1 MYLKTLTIR
10 GFKSFAS
17 STTLRLE
24 PGITAVVGP
33 NGSGK
38 SNVVDALTW
47 VMGEQGAKNLRGG
60 SMADVIFAG
69 AGSRP
74 ALGRAE
80 VALTIDNT
88 DGALPIDYTE
98 VTIARTLFR
107 GGGSEYQINGTAVR
121 LLDVAELLSDT
132 GLGRQM
138 HSVVGQGRLDAVLS
152 ATPEDRRGFIEEA
165 AGVLKHRR
173 RKERALRKL
182 DSMAAD
188 LTRLTDLAAELNR
201 QLGPL
206 ARQAAIA
213 RRARTIQA
221 EVRDA
226 TARLLADDVVQ
237 AQALLAAGEADTA
250 ALERRRTALEEAEQA
265 ARARL
270 KELTAAEAGAG
281 QRLREASRTWEELTA
296 AEQSLRALEQVAAE
310 RLRGLAAAPRPA
322 QGADPQEL
330 ERRAEEA
337 AAAEDEAR
345 AAIDQ
350 ARQLLTAATGARLEA
365 EAAESRAE
373 SALSELTRREA
384 ERRETLARAGG
395 RVASA
400 RSRHEAARSALDQA
414 RAALGEAQERQADAE
429 TALRDARGRDGDQG
443 ERDGARGG
451 AARRGAARPADARG
465 SATAAPG
472 PSAPGPC
479 GLPASSDPDQRSPSP
494 QERAAAEHER
504 AAAALAAARQAVGA
518 ATEARRE
525 AAAER
530 ATWAARRDTLAL
542 SLRSQDGTRGLAQA
556 GADGI
561 LGPLSSHLGVER
573 GWENAVAALLGQ
585 LAEAAVVAGEQAAL
599 AALDQARR
607 AELGA
612 VRLVVAQVAA
622 AAGAGGLAPGSE
634 AVDSAA
640 APGGVADPPPTS
652 PEEAPTDPATDPAG
666 PGGGV
671 EVTRPG
677 RVPDTDP
684 AGPGGRLVPGSAPAT
699 VSGPV
704 ESSAVP
710 GARPAASLV
719 SVSRPGLAGPVSTLL
734 HRCWV
739 VRDVAAAQ
747 ALREADPQAVV
758 ATRDGDVLGPGWLVG
773 AGGGAASVLEL
784 AAAHEDAVGRARDA
798 ADAEAAA
805 EAAAKAARDQEEAA
819 RSGLARALTALR
831 RADAEAAAEAETLA
845 RLASAAHAARQE
857 AGRARAAV
865 ARAEEEAARRTAE
878 LATATTALAQ
888 IEEAAEQG
896 PHPAAALEEARSGRQ
911 RAADA
916 ARQARAGETEARLA
930 LRTAEERERS
940 GRGRAESLRA
950 AARRERQAR
959 AEAARAERRRLARL
973 GTATQVRDLAHY
985 AAAVARASVEEA
997 AAGRTAAETER
1008 DQALEASHRLRR
1020 EVDQARGEIASL
1032 TDAAHREEVARAEQR
1047 ARLEALEQ
1055 RALSELGLE
1064 TGVLVEEFGP
1074 HLPVPEVSQLVDSNE
1089 PEPRGP
1095 DQSGADPGVEGV
1107 ASGTKGVGPGAR
1119 ESDLGAAE
1127 PGAGAAEPGAD
1138 RLATGGPV
1146 GGGPSTGGPGGGGAA
1161 PGNRSWPT
1169 PSGRPYVRSEQVK
1182 RLARAKR
1189 DLARL
1194 GKVNPLALEEHAA
1207 LAERHRF
1214 LATQLADLRRSRAE
1228 LMTVVEEIDAR
1239 VQEVFSSAY
1248 ADTAEQFEQVF
1259 DRLFPGGQGR
1269 LVLTDPDDMLT
1280 TGIEIEARPAGK
1292 KVKRLSLLSG
1302 GERSLVAVALLV
1314 AIFKARPSPFYVLD
1328 EVEAALDD
1336 TNLGRLLDI
1345 LTELRASSQ
1354 IIVITHQRRT
1364 MEVADALYGVTMR
1377 DGITTVVSQRLGR
1390 GKRASRS

>member
-322 QGADPQEL
+322 QGTDPQEL

-400 RSRHEAARSALDQA
+400 RSRHEAARSSLDQA
-414 RAALGEAQERQADAE
+414 RAALGEAQERQAAAE
-429 TALRDARGRDGDQG
+429 TALRDARGPQ
-443 ERDGARGG
+443 
-451 AARRGAARPADARG
+451 AASRQ
-465 SATAAPG
+465 TAAPG

-479 GLPASSDPDQRSPSP
+479 GLPASSDPDQRPLSP

-504 AAAALAAARQAVGA
+504 ASAALAAARQAVGA

-634 AVDSAA
+634 VVASAA
-640 APGGVADPPPTS
+640 APGGVVDLPPAS
-652 PEEAPTDPATDPAG
+652 PEAAPTDPAGDPAG
-666 PGGGV
+666 PGGDV
-671 EVTRPG
+671 KVTRPG

-684 AGPGGRLVPGSAPAT
+684 AGPGGRLMPGSAPAT
-699 VSGPV
+699 VSGPA
-704 ESSAVP
+704 EPSAVP

-805 EAAAKAARDQEEAA
+805 KAAAEAARDQEEAA

-888 IEEAAEQG
+888 IEEAADQG

-1074 HLPVPEVSQLVDSNE
+1074 HLPVPEVSQLVDSDE

-1095 DQSGADPGVEGV
+1095 DQSGADPGAEG
-1107 ASGTKGVGPGAR
+1107 AGPGTRESDLGAGGPGAGAR
-1119 ESDLGAAE
+1119 ESDLGAA
-1127 PGAGAAEPGAD
+1127 GPGAD
-1138 RLATGGPV
+1138 GLAASESVGGLATGGP
-1146 GGGPSTGGPGGGGAA
+1146 GGAGAA

-1169 PSGRPYVRSEQVK
+1169 PLGRPYVRSEQVK

-1328 EVEAALDD
+1328 EVEAVLDD

>member
-322 QGADPQEL
+322 QGTDPQEL
-330 ERRAEEA
+330 ERRAQEA

-400 RSRHEAARSALDQA
+400 RSRHEAARSSLDQA
-414 RAALGEAQERQADAE
+414 RAALGEAQERQAAAE
-429 TALRDARGRDGDQG
+429 TALRDARGPQ
-443 ERDGARGG
+443 
-451 AARRGAARPADARG
+451 AASRQ
-465 SATAAPG
+465 TAAPG

-479 GLPASSDPDQRSPSP
+479 GLPASSDPDQRPLSP

-504 AAAALAAARQAVGA
+504 ASAALAVARQAVGA

-634 AVDSAA
+634 VVASAA
-640 APGGVADPPPTS
+640 APGGVVDLPPAS
-652 PEEAPTDPATDPAG
+652 PEAAPTDPAG
-666 PGGGV
+666 PGGDV
-671 EVTRPG
+671 KVTRPG

-699 VSGPV
+699 VSGPA
-704 ESSAVP
+704 EPSAVP

-805 EAAAKAARDQEEAA
+805 KAAAEAARDQEEAA

-888 IEEAAEQG
+888 IEEAADQG

-1074 HLPVPEVSQLVDSNE
+1074 HLPVPEVSQLVDSDE

-1095 DQSGADPGVEGV
+1095 DQSGADPGAEG
-1107 ASGTKGVGPGAR
+1107 AGPGTRGPGA
-1119 ESDLGAAE
+1119 DKLATG
-1127 PGAGAAEPGAD
+1127 GPGAD
-1138 RLATGGPV
+1138 RLA
-1146 GGGPSTGGPGGGGAA
+1146 TGGPGGGGAA

>member
-322 QGADPQEL
+322 QGTDPQEL
-330 ERRAEEA
+330 ERRAQEA

-400 RSRHEAARSALDQA
+400 RSRHEAARSSLDQA
-414 RAALGEAQERQADAE
+414 RAALGEAQERQAAAE
-429 TALRDARGRDGDQG
+429 TALRDARGPQ
-443 ERDGARGG
+443 
-451 AARRGAARPADARG
+451 AASRQ
-465 SATAAPG
+465 TAAPG

-479 GLPASSDPDQRSPSP
+479 GLPASSDPDQRHLSP

-504 AAAALAAARQAVGA
+504 ASAALAAARQAVGA

-634 AVDSAA
+634 VVASAA
-640 APGGVADPPPTS
+640 APGGVVDLPPAS
-652 PEEAPTDPATDPAG
+652 PEAAPTDPAGDPAG
-666 PGGGV
+666 PGGDV
-671 EVTRPG
+671 KVTRPG

-684 AGPGGRLVPGSAPAT
+684 ARPGGRLVPGSAPAT
-699 VSGPV
+699 VSGPA
-704 ESSAVP
+704 EPSAVP

-805 EAAAKAARDQEEAA
+805 KAAAEAARDQEEAA

-845 RLASAAHAARQE
+845 RLASATHAARQE

-1074 HLPVPEVSQLVDSNE
+1074 HLPVPEVSQLVDSDE

-1095 DQSGADPGVEGV
+1095 DQSGADPGAEG
-1107 ASGTKGVGPGAR
+1107 AGPGTRGPGAGAR
-1119 ESDLGAAE
+1119 ESDLGAA
-1127 PGAGAAEPGAD
+1127 GPGAD
-1138 RLATGGPV
+1138 RLAASGPGADGLAASESV
-1146 GGGPSTGGPGGGGAA
+1146 GGLATGGPGGAGAA

>member
-322 QGADPQEL
+322 QGTDPQEL

-400 RSRHEAARSALDQA
+400 RSRHEAARSSLDQA
-414 RAALGEAQERQADAE
+414 RAALGEAQERQAAAE
-429 TALRDARGRDGDQG
+429 TALRDARGPQ
-443 ERDGARGG
+443 
-451 AARRGAARPADARG
+451 AASRQ
-465 SATAAPG
+465 TAAPG

-479 GLPASSDPDQRSPSP
+479 GLPASSDPDQRPLSP

-504 AAAALAAARQAVGA
+504 ASAALAAARQAVGA

-622 AAGAGGLAPGSE
+622 AAGAGLAPGSE
-634 AVDSAA
+634 VVASAA
-640 APGGVADPPPTS
+640 APGGVVDPPPAS
-652 PEEAPTDPATDPAG
+652 PEAAPTDPAGDPAG
-666 PGGGV
+666 PGGDV
-671 EVTRPG
+671 KVTRPG

-699 VSGPV
+699 VSGPA
-704 ESSAVP
+704 EPSAVP

-805 EAAAKAARDQEEAA
+805 KAAAEAARDQEEAA

-888 IEEAAEQG
+888 IEEAADQG

-1074 HLPVPEVSQLVDSNE
+1074 HLPVPEVSQLVDSDE

-1095 DQSGADPGVEGV
+1095 DQSGADPGAEG
-1107 ASGTKGVGPGAR
+1107 AGPGTRESDLGAGGPGAGAR
-1119 ESDLGAAE
+1119 ESDLGAA
-1127 PGAGAAEPGAD
+1127 GPGAD
-1138 RLATGGPV
+1138 GLAASESVGGLATGGP
-1146 GGGPSTGGPGGGGAA
+1146 GGAGAA

-1169 PSGRPYVRSEQVK
+1169 PLGRPYVRSEQVK

>member
-400 RSRHEAARSALDQA
+400 RSRHEAARSSLDQA
-414 RAALGEAQERQADAE
+414 RAALGEAQERQAAAE
-429 TALRDARGRDGDQG
+429 TALRDARDPQ
-443 ERDGARGG
+443 
-451 AARRGAARPADARG
+451 AASRQ
-465 SATAAPG
+465 TAAPG

-479 GLPASSDPDQRSPSP
+479 GLPASSDPDQRPPSP

-504 AAAALAAARQAVGA
+504 ASAALAAARQAVGA

-634 AVDSAA
+634 VVASAA
-640 APGGVADPPPTS
+640 APGGVVDPPPAS
-652 PEEAPTDPATDPAG
+652 PEAAPTDPAG
-666 PGGGV
+666 PGGDV
-671 EVTRPG
+671 KVTRPG

-684 AGPGGRLVPGSAPAT
+684 AGPGGRLMPGSAPAT
-699 VSGPV
+699 VSGPA
-704 ESSAVP
+704 EPSAVP

-805 EAAAKAARDQEEAA
+805 KAAAKAARDQEEAA

-831 RADAEAAAEAETLA
+831 KADAEAAAEAETLA

-888 IEEAAEQG
+888 IEEAAERG

-1095 DQSGADPGVEGV
+1095 DQSGADPGAEG
-1107 ASGTKGVGPGAR
+1107 AGPGTR
-1119 ESDLGAAE
+1119 G

-1138 RLATGGPV
+1138 RLAASGPV

>member
-322 QGADPQEL
+322 QGTDPQEL

-400 RSRHEAARSALDQA
+400 RSRHEAARSSLDQA
-414 RAALGEAQERQADAE
+414 RAALGEAQERQAAAE

-443 ERDGARGG
+443 GAS
-451 AARRGAARPADARG
+451 RRGAARAADARG
-465 SATAAPG
+465 PATAALPG

-479 GLPASSDPDQRSPSP
+479 GLPASSDPDQRPPSP

-556 GADGI
+556 GADGL

-634 AVDSAA
+634 VVASAA

-773 AGGGAASVLEL
+773 AGGGAVSVLEL

-798 ADAEAAA
+798 ADA

-1074 HLPVPEVSQLVDSNE
+1074 HLPVPEVSQLVDSDE

-1095 DQSGADPGVEGV
+1095 DQSGADPGAEG
-1107 ASGTKGVGPGAR
+1107 AGPGTRGPGAGAR
-1119 ESDLGAAE
+1119 ESDLGAAG

-1390 GKRASRS
+1390 GKKASRS

>member
-322 QGADPQEL
+322 QGTDPQEL

-400 RSRHEAARSALDQA
+400 RSRHEAARSSLDQA
-414 RAALGEAQERQADAE
+414 RAALGEAQERQAAAE
-429 TALRDARGRDGDQG
+429 TALRDARDPQ
-443 ERDGARGG
+443 
-451 AARRGAARPADARG
+451 AASRQ
-465 SATAAPG
+465 TAAPG

-479 GLPASSDPDQRSPSP
+479 GLPASSDPDQRPLSP

-504 AAAALAAARQAVGA
+504 ASAALAAARQAVGA

-634 AVDSAA
+634 VVASAA
-640 APGGVADPPPTS
+640 APGGVVDLPPAS
-652 PEEAPTDPATDPAG
+652 PEAAPTDPAG
-666 PGGGV
+666 PGGDV
-671 EVTRPG
+671 KVTRPG

-684 AGPGGRLVPGSAPAT
+684 AGPGGRLMPGSAPAT
-699 VSGPV
+699 VSGPA
-704 ESSAVP
+704 EPSAVP

-805 EAAAKAARDQEEAA
+805 KAAAKAARDQEEAA

-831 RADAEAAAEAETLA
+831 KADAEAAAEAETLA

-888 IEEAAEQG
+888 IEEAADQG

-973 GTATQVRDLAHY
+973 GTTTQVRDLAHY

-1074 HLPVPEVSQLVDSNE
+1074 HLPVPEVSQLVDSDE

-1095 DQSGADPGVEGV
+1095 DQSGADPGAEGTGP
-1107 ASGTKGVGPGAR
+1107 GTRGPGAGAEGPGAGAR
-1119 ESDLGAAE
+1119 ESDLGAA
-1127 PGAGAAEPGAD
+1127 GPGAD
-1138 RLATGGPV
+1138 GLAASESVGGLATGGP
-1146 GGGPSTGGPGGGGAA
+1146 GGAGAA

>member
-322 QGADPQEL
+322 QGTDPQEL

-400 RSRHEAARSALDQA
+400 RSRHEAARSSLDQA
-414 RAALGEAQERQADAE
+414 RAALGEAQERQAAAE
-429 TALRDARGRDGDQG
+429 TALRDARGPQ
-443 ERDGARGG
+443 
-451 AARRGAARPADARG
+451 AASRQ
-465 SATAAPG
+465 TAAPG

-479 GLPASSDPDQRSPSP
+479 GLPASSDPDQRPLSP

-504 AAAALAAARQAVGA
+504 ASAALAAARQAVGA

-622 AAGAGGLAPGSE
+622 AAGAGLAPGSE
-634 AVDSAA
+634 VVASAA
-640 APGGVADPPPTS
+640 APGGVVDPPPAS
-652 PEEAPTDPATDPAG
+652 PEAAPTDPAG
-666 PGGGV
+666 PGGDV
-671 EVTRPG
+671 KVTRPG

-684 AGPGGRLVPGSAPAT
+684 AGPGGRLMPGSAPAT
-699 VSGPV
+699 VSGPA
-704 ESSAVP
+704 EPSAVP

-805 EAAAKAARDQEEAA
+805 KAAAEAARDQEEAA

-845 RLASAAHAARQE
+845 RLASAAQAARQE

-888 IEEAAEQG
+888 IEEAADQG

-1074 HLPVPEVSQLVDSNE
+1074 HLPVPEVSQLVDSDG

-1095 DQSGADPGVEGV
+1095 DQSGADPGAEGT
-1107 ASGTKGVGPGAR
+1107 SPGTRGPGAGAGGPGAGAR
-1119 ESDLGAAE
+1119 ESDLGAA
-1127 PGAGAAEPGAD
+1127 GPGAD
-1138 RLATGGPV
+1138 GLAASESVGGLATGGP
-1146 GGGPSTGGPGGGGAA
+1146 GGAGAA

>member
-322 QGADPQEL
+322 QGTDPQEL
-330 ERRAEEA
+330 ERRAEDA

-350 ARQLLTAATGARLEA
+350 ARQLLTEATGARLEA

-429 TALRDARGRDGDQG
+429 TALRDARGRDEDQG
-443 ERDGARGG
+443 GAS
-451 AARRGAARPADARG
+451 RRGAARPADARG
-465 SATAAPG
+465 SATAALPG

-479 GLPASSDPDQRSPSP
+479 GLPASSDPDQRPPSP

-556 GADGI
+556 GADGL

-634 AVDSAA
+634 VVASAA

-773 AGGGAASVLEL
+773 AGGGAVSVLEL
-784 AAAHEDAVGRARDA
+784 AAAHEDAAGRARDA

-1074 HLPVPEVSQLVDSNE
+1074 HLPVPEVSQLVDSDG

-1095 DQSGADPGVEGV
+1095 DQSGA
-1107 ASGTKGVGPGAR
+1107 GPGA
-1119 ESDLGAAE
+1119 EGAGPGTRG

-1138 RLATGGPV
+1138 RLAASGPV

-1390 GKRASRS
+1390 GKKASRS

>member
-250 ALERRRTALEEAEQA
+250 ALQRRRTALEEAEQA

-322 QGADPQEL
+322 QGTDPQEL

-350 ARQLLTAATGARLEA
+350 ARQLLTEATGARLEA

-429 TALRDARGRDGDQG
+429 IALRDARGERDGDQ
-443 ERDGARGG
+443 GG

-465 SATAAPG
+465 SATAPLPG

-479 GLPASSDPDQRSPSP
+479 GLPTSSGPDQRPLSP

-530 ATWAARRDTLAL
+530 ATWDARRDTLAL

-556 GADGI
+556 GADGL

-699 VSGPV
+699 VSGPA
-704 ESSAVP
+704 EPSAVP

-773 AGGGAASVLEL
+773 AGGGAVSVLEL

-1074 HLPVPEVSQLVDSNE
+1074 HLPVPEVSQLVDSDG

-1095 DQSGADPGVEGV
+1095 DQSGANPGAEG
-1107 ASGTKGVGPGAR
+1107 AGPGTRGPGAGAR
-1119 ESDLGAAE
+1119 ESDLGAA
-1127 PGAGAAEPGAD
+1127 GPGAD
-1138 RLATGGPV
+1138 GLATGGPV

-1390 GKRASRS
+1390 GKKASRS

>member
-310 RLRGLAAAPRPA
+310 RLRFLAAAPRPA
-322 QGADPQEL
+322 QGTDPQEL
-330 ERRAEEA
+330 ERRAQEA

-400 RSRHEAARSALDQA
+400 RSRHEAARSSLDQA
-414 RAALGEAQERQADAE
+414 RAALGEAQERQAAAE
-429 TALRDARGRDGDQG
+429 TALRDARGPQ
-443 ERDGARGG
+443 
-451 AARRGAARPADARG
+451 AASRQ
-465 SATAAPG
+465 TAAPG

-479 GLPASSDPDQRSPSP
+479 GLPASSDPDQRPLSP

-504 AAAALAAARQAVGA
+504 ASAALAVARQAVGA

-634 AVDSAA
+634 VVASAA
-640 APGGVADPPPTS
+640 APGGVVDLPPAS
-652 PEEAPTDPATDPAG
+652 PEAAPTDPAG
-666 PGGGV
+666 PGGDV
-671 EVTRPG
+671 KVTRPG

-699 VSGPV
+699 VSGPA
-704 ESSAVP
+704 EPSAVP

-805 EAAAKAARDQEEAA
+805 KAAAEAARDQEEAA

-888 IEEAAEQG
+888 IEEAADQG

-1074 HLPVPEVSQLVDSNE
+1074 HLPVPEVSQLVDSDE

-1095 DQSGADPGVEGV
+1095 DQSGADPGAEG
-1107 ASGTKGVGPGAR
+1107 AGPGTRGPGA
-1119 ESDLGAAE
+1119 DKLATG
-1127 PGAGAAEPGAD
+1127 GPGAD
-1138 RLATGGPV
+1138 RLA
-1146 GGGPSTGGPGGGGAA
+1146 TGGPGGGGAA

>member
-80 VALTIDNT
+80 VSLTIDNT

-322 QGADPQEL
+322 QGTDPQEL

-400 RSRHEAARSALDQA
+400 RSRHEAARSSLDQA
-414 RAALGEAQERQADAE
+414 RAALGEAQERQAAAE
-429 TALRDARGRDGDQG
+429 TALRDARGPQTASRQ
-443 ERDGARGG
+443 
-451 AARRGAARPADARG
+451 
-465 SATAAPG
+465 TAAPG

-479 GLPASSDPDQRSPSP
+479 GLPASSDPDQRPLSP

-504 AAAALAAARQAVGA
+504 ASATLAAARQAVGA

-634 AVDSAA
+634 VVASAA
-640 APGGVADPPPTS
+640 APGGVVDPPPAS
-652 PEEAPTDPATDPAG
+652 PEAAPTDPAGDPAG
-666 PGGGV
+666 PGGDV
-671 EVTRPG
+671 KVTRPG

-684 AGPGGRLVPGSAPAT
+684 AGPGGRLMPGSAPAT
-699 VSGPV
+699 VSGPA
-704 ESSAVP
+704 EPSAVP

-805 EAAAKAARDQEEAA
+805 KAAAEAARDQEEAA

-888 IEEAAEQG
+888 IEEAADQG

-1074 HLPVPEVSQLVDSNE
+1074 HLPVPEVSQLVDSDG

-1095 DQSGADPGVEGV
+1095 DQSGADPGAEGTGP
-1107 ASGTKGVGPGAR
+1107 GTRGPGAGAEGPGAGAR
-1119 ESDLGAAE
+1119 ESDLGAA
-1127 PGAGAAEPGAD
+1127 GPGAD
-1138 RLATGGPV
+1138 GLAASESVGGLATGGP
-1146 GGGPSTGGPGGGGAA
+1146 GGAGAA

>member
-400 RSRHEAARSALDQA
+400 RSRHEAARSSLDQA
-414 RAALGEAQERQADAE
+414 RAALGEAQERQAAAE
-429 TALRDARGRDGDQG
+429 TALRDARDPQ
-443 ERDGARGG
+443 
-451 AARRGAARPADARG
+451 AASRQ
-465 SATAAPG
+465 TAAPG

-479 GLPASSDPDQRSPSP
+479 GLPASSDPDQRPPSP

-504 AAAALAAARQAVGA
+504 ASAALAAARQAVGA

-634 AVDSAA
+634 VVASAA
-640 APGGVADPPPTS
+640 APGGVVDPPPAS
-652 PEEAPTDPATDPAG
+652 PEAAPTDPAG
-666 PGGGV
+666 PGGDV
-671 EVTRPG
+671 KVTRPG

-684 AGPGGRLVPGSAPAT
+684 AGPGGRLMPGSAPAT
-699 VSGPV
+699 VSGPA
-704 ESSAVP
+704 EPSAVP

-805 EAAAKAARDQEEAA
+805 KAAAKAARDQEEAA

-831 RADAEAAAEAETLA
+831 KADAEAAAEAETLA

-888 IEEAAEQG
+888 IEEAADQG

-1095 DQSGADPGVEGV
+1095 DQSGADPGAEGTGP
-1107 ASGTKGVGPGAR
+1107 GTRGPGAGAEGPGAGAR
-1119 ESDLGAAE
+1119 ESDLGAA
-1127 PGAGAAEPGAD
+1127 GPGAD
-1138 RLATGGPV
+1138 GLAASESVGGLATGGP
-1146 GGGPSTGGPGGGGAA
+1146 GGAGAA

>member
-322 QGADPQEL
+322 QGTDPQEL
-330 ERRAEEA
+330 ERRAEDA

-350 ARQLLTAATGARLEA
+350 ARQLLTEATGARLEA

-429 TALRDARGRDGDQG
+429 TALRDARGCDEDQG
-443 ERDGARGG
+443 GAS
-451 AARRGAARPADARG
+451 RRGAARPADARG
-465 SATAAPG
+465 SATAALPG

-479 GLPASSDPDQRSPSP
+479 GLPASSDPDQRPPSP

-504 AAAALAAARQAVGA
+504 AAAALAAVRQAVGA

-556 GADGI
+556 GADGL

-634 AVDSAA
+634 VVASAA

-773 AGGGAASVLEL
+773 AGGGAVSVLEL

-1074 HLPVPEVSQLVDSNE
+1074 HLPVPEVSQLVDSDE
-1089 PEPRGP
+1089 PGPRGP
-1095 DQSGADPGVEGV
+1095 DQSGADPGAEG
-1107 ASGTKGVGPGAR
+1107 AGPGTRGPGAGAR

-1138 RLATGGPV
+1138 RLAASGPV

-1189 DLARL
+1189 DLAHL

-1390 GKRASRS
+1390 GKKASRS

>member
-322 QGADPQEL
+322 QGTDPQEL

-429 TALRDARGRDGDQG
+429 TALRDARGERDGDQG
-443 ERDGARGG
+443 GAS
-451 AARRGAARPADARG
+451 RRGAARPADARG
-465 SATAAPG
+465 SATAPLPG

-479 GLPASSDPDQRSPSP
+479 GLPASSDPGQRPPSP

-556 GADGI
+556 GADGL

-773 AGGGAASVLEL
+773 AGGGAVSVLEL

-805 EAAAKAARDQEEAA
+805 KAAAKAARDQEEAA

-1074 HLPVPEVSQLVDSNE
+1074 HLPVPEVSQLVDSDE

-1095 DQSGADPGVEGV
+1095 DQSGADPGAEG
-1107 ASGTKGVGPGAR
+1107 AGPGTRGPGAGAR
-1119 ESDLGAAE
+1119 ESDLGAA
-1127 PGAGAAEPGAD
+1127 GPGAD
-1138 RLATGGPV
+1138 KLATGGPV
-1146 GGGPSTGGPGGGGAA
+1146 GGGLATGGPGGGGAA

-1390 GKRASRS
+1390 GKKASRS

>member
-322 QGADPQEL
+322 QGTDPQEL

-400 RSRHEAARSALDQA
+400 RSRHEAARSSLDQA
-414 RAALGEAQERQADAE
+414 RAALGEAQERQAAAE
-429 TALRDARGRDGDQG
+429 TALRDARGPQ
-443 ERDGARGG
+443 
-451 AARRGAARPADARG
+451 AASRQ
-465 SATAAPG
+465 TAAPG

-479 GLPASSDPDQRSPSP
+479 GLPASSDPDQRPLSP

-504 AAAALAAARQAVGA
+504 ASAALAAARQAVGA

-634 AVDSAA
+634 VVASAA
-640 APGGVADPPPTS
+640 APGGVVDPPPAS
-652 PEEAPTDPATDPAG
+652 PEAAPTDPAGDPAG
-666 PGGGV
+666 PGGDV
-671 EVTRPG
+671 KVTRPG

-699 VSGPV
+699 VSGPA
-704 ESSAVP
+704 EPSAVP

-805 EAAAKAARDQEEAA
+805 KAAAEAARDQEEAA

-888 IEEAAEQG
+888 IEEAADQG

-1074 HLPVPEVSQLVDSNE
+1074 HLPVPEVSQLVDSDE

-1095 DQSGADPGVEGV
+1095 DQSGADPGAEG
-1107 ASGTKGVGPGAR
+1107 AGPGTRGPGAGAR
-1119 ESDLGAAE
+1119 ESDLGAAG
-1127 PGAGAAEPGAD
+1127 PGAGAEGPGAD
-1138 RLATGGPV
+1138 GLATGGPV
-1146 GGGPSTGGPGGGGAA
+1146 GGGLATGGPGGAGAA

>member
-400 RSRHEAARSALDQA
+400 RSRHEAARSSLDQA
-414 RAALGEAQERQADAE
+414 RAALGEAQERQAAAE
-429 TALRDARGRDGDQG
+429 TALRDARDPQ
-443 ERDGARGG
+443 
-451 AARRGAARPADARG
+451 AASRQ
-465 SATAAPG
+465 TAAPG

-479 GLPASSDPDQRSPSP
+479 GLPASSDPDQRPPSP

-504 AAAALAAARQAVGA
+504 ASAALAAARQAVGA

-542 SLRSQDGTRGLAQA
+542 SLRSQDGTRGLAQV

-634 AVDSAA
+634 VVASAA
-640 APGGVADPPPTS
+640 APGGVVDPPPAS
-652 PEEAPTDPATDPAG
+652 PEAAPTDPAG
-666 PGGGV
+666 PGGDV
-671 EVTRPG
+671 KVTRPG

-684 AGPGGRLVPGSAPAT
+684 AGPGGRLMPGSAPAT
-699 VSGPV
+699 VSGPA
-704 ESSAVP
+704 EPSAVP

-805 EAAAKAARDQEEAA
+805 KAAAKAARDQEEAA

-831 RADAEAAAEAETLA
+831 KADAEAAAEAETLA

-888 IEEAAEQG
+888 IEEAAERG

>member
-250 ALERRRTALEEAEQA
+250 ALERRRTVLEEAEQA

-400 RSRHEAARSALDQA
+400 RSRHEAARSSLDQA
-414 RAALGEAQERQADAE
+414 RAALGEAQERQAAAE
-429 TALRDARGRDGDQG
+429 TALRDARGERDGDQG
-443 ERDGARGG
+443 GAS
-451 AARRGAARPADARG
+451 RRGAARPADARG
-465 SATAAPG
+465 SATAPLPG

-479 GLPASSDPDQRSPSP
+479 GLPASSDPDQRPPSP

-504 AAAALAAARQAVGA
+504 ASAALAAARQAVGA

-622 AAGAGGLAPGSE
+622 AASAGGLAPGSE
-634 AVDSAA
+634 VVASAA
-640 APGGVADPPPTS
+640 APGGVVDPPPAS
-652 PEEAPTDPATDPAG
+652 PEAAPTDPAG
-666 PGGGV
+666 PGGDV
-671 EVTRPG
+671 KVTRPG

-699 VSGPV
+699 VSGPA
-704 ESSAVP
+704 EPSAVP

-805 EAAAKAARDQEEAA
+805 KAAAEAARDQEEAA

-888 IEEAAEQG
+888 IEEAAKQG

-1074 HLPVPEVSQLVDSNE
+1074 HLPVPEVSQLVDSDG

-1095 DQSGADPGVEGV
+1095 DQSGANPGAEG
-1107 ASGTKGVGPGAR
+1107 AGPGTRGPGAGAR

-1146 GGGPSTGGPGGGGAA
+1146 GGGLATGGPGGGGAA

>member
-1 MYLKTLTIR
+1 MT
-10 GFKSFAS
+10 
-17 STTLRLE
+17 
-24 PGITAVVGP
+24 
-33 NGSGK
+33 
-38 SNVVDALTW
+38 
-47 VMGEQGAKNLRGG
+47 
-60 SMADVIFAG
+60 
-69 AGSRP
+69 
-74 ALGRAE
+74 
-80 VALTIDNT
+80 
-88 DGALPIDYTE
+88 
-98 VTIARTLFR
+98 
-107 GGGSEYQINGTAVR
+107 GT
-121 LLDVAELLSDT
+121 
-132 GLGRQM
+132 
-138 HSVVGQGRLDAVLS
+138 
-152 ATPEDRRGFIEEA
+152 
-165 AGVLKHRR
+165 
-173 RKERALRKL
+173 
-182 DSMAAD
+182 
-188 LTRLTDLAAELNR
+188 
-201 QLGPL
+201 
-206 ARQAAIA
+206 
-213 RRARTIQA
+213 
-221 EVRDA
+221 
-226 TARLLADDVVQ
+226 
-237 AQALLAAGEADTA
+237 
-250 ALERRRTALEEAEQA
+250 
-265 ARARL
+265 
-270 KELTAAEAGAG
+270 
-281 QRLREASRTWEELTA
+281 
-296 AEQSLRALEQVAAE
+296 
-310 RLRGLAAAPRPA
+310 
-322 QGADPQEL
+322 
-330 ERRAEEA
+330 
-337 AAAEDEAR
+337 
-345 AAIDQ
+345 
-350 ARQLLTAATGARLEA
+350 
-365 EAAESRAE
+365 
-373 SALSELTRREA
+373 
-384 ERRETLARAGG
+384 
-395 RVASA
+395 
-400 RSRHEAARSALDQA
+400 
-414 RAALGEAQERQADAE
+414 
-429 TALRDARGRDGDQG
+429 
-443 ERDGARGG
+443 
-451 AARRGAARPADARG
+451 GAARPADARG
-465 SATAAPG
+465 SATAPLPG

-479 GLPASSDPDQRSPSP
+479 GLPASSDPDQRPPSP

-504 AAAALAAARQAVGA
+504 ASAALAAARQAVGA

-699 VSGPV
+699 VSDPV
-704 ESSAVP
+704 EPSAVP

-831 RADAEAAAEAETLA
+831 KADAEAAAEAETLA

-997 AAGRTAAETER
+997 AAGRAAAETER

-1074 HLPVPEVSQLVDSNE
+1074 HLPVPEVSQLVDSDE

-1095 DQSGADPGVEGV
+1095 DQSGADPGAEG
-1107 ASGTKGVGPGAR
+1107 AGPGTRGPGA
-1119 ESDLGAAE
+1119 DKLATG
-1127 PGAGAAEPGAD
+1127 GPGAD
-1138 RLATGGPV
+1138 RLA
-1146 GGGPSTGGPGGGGAA
+1146 TGGPGGGGAA

-1377 DGITTVVSQRLGR
+1377 DGVTTVVSQRMRPG
-1390 GKRASRS
+1390 

>member
-310 RLRGLAAAPRPA
+310 RLRFLAAAPRPA
-322 QGADPQEL
+322 QGTDPQEL

-400 RSRHEAARSALDQA
+400 RSRHEAARSSLDQA
-414 RAALGEAQERQADAE
+414 RAALGEAQERQAAAE
-429 TALRDARGRDGDQG
+429 TALRDARGPQ
-443 ERDGARGG
+443 
-451 AARRGAARPADARG
+451 AASRQ
-465 SATAAPG
+465 TAAPG

-479 GLPASSDPDQRSPSP
+479 GLPASSDPDQRPPSP

-504 AAAALAAARQAVGA
+504 ASAALAAARQAVGA

-634 AVDSAA
+634 VVASAA
-640 APGGVADPPPTS
+640 APGGVVDLPPAS
-652 PEEAPTDPATDPAG
+652 PEAAPTDPAGDPAG
-666 PGGGV
+666 PGGDV
-671 EVTRPG
+671 KVTRPG

-684 AGPGGRLVPGSAPAT
+684 AGPGGRLMPGSAPAT
-699 VSGPV
+699 VSGPA
-704 ESSAVP
+704 EPSAVP

-805 EAAAKAARDQEEAA
+805 KAAAEAARDQEEAA

-845 RLASAAHAARQE
+845 RLASATHAARQE

-888 IEEAAEQG
+888 IEEAADQG

-1074 HLPVPEVSQLVDSNE
+1074 HLPVPEVSQLVDSDE

-1390 GKRASRS
+1390 GKGASRS

>member
-107 GGGSEYQINGTAVR
+107 GGGSEYQINGTTVR

-310 RLRGLAAAPRPA
+310 RLRFLAAAPRPA
-322 QGADPQEL
+322 QGTDPQEL

-400 RSRHEAARSALDQA
+400 RSRHEAARSSLDQA
-414 RAALGEAQERQADAE
+414 RAALGEAQERQAAAE
-429 TALRDARGRDGDQG
+429 TALRDARGPQ
-443 ERDGARGG
+443 
-451 AARRGAARPADARG
+451 AASRQ
-465 SATAAPG
+465 TAAPG

-479 GLPASSDPDQRSPSP
+479 GLPASSDPDQRPLSP

-504 AAAALAAARQAVGA
+504 ASAALAAARQAVGA

-634 AVDSAA
+634 VVASAA
-640 APGGVADPPPTS
+640 APGGVVDLPPAS
-652 PEEAPTDPATDPAG
+652 PEAAPTDPAGDPAG
-666 PGGGV
+666 PGGDV
-671 EVTRPG
+671 KVTRPG

-684 AGPGGRLVPGSAPAT
+684 AGPGGRLMPGSAPAT
-699 VSGPV
+699 VSGPA
-704 ESSAVP
+704 EPSAVP

-805 EAAAKAARDQEEAA
+805 KAAAEAARDQEEAA

-845 RLASAAHAARQE
+845 RLASATHAARQE

-888 IEEAAEQG
+888 IEEAADQG

-1074 HLPVPEVSQLVDSNE
+1074 HLPVPEVSQLVDSDE

-1095 DQSGADPGVEGV
+1095 DQSGADPGAEG
-1107 ASGTKGVGPGAR
+1107 AGPGTRESDLGAGGPGAGAR
-1119 ESDLGAAE
+1119 ESDLGAA
-1127 PGAGAAEPGAD
+1127 GPGAD
-1138 RLATGGPV
+1138 GLAASESVGGLATGGP
-1146 GGGPSTGGPGGGGAA
+1146 GGAGAA

>member
-322 QGADPQEL
+322 QGTDPQEL

-400 RSRHEAARSALDQA
+400 RSRHEAARSSLDQA
-414 RAALGEAQERQADAE
+414 RAALGEAQERQAAAE

-443 ERDGARGG
+443 GAS
-451 AARRGAARPADARG
+451 RRGAARAADARG
-465 SATAAPG
+465 PATAALPG

-479 GLPASSDPDQRSPSP
+479 GLPASSDPDQRPPSP

-556 GADGI
+556 GADGL

-634 AVDSAA
+634 VVASAA

-773 AGGGAASVLEL
+773 AGGGAVSVLEL

-1074 HLPVPEVSQLVDSNE
+1074 HLPVPEVSQLVDSDE

-1095 DQSGADPGVEGV
+1095 DQSGADPGAEG
-1107 ASGTKGVGPGAR
+1107 AGPGTRGPGAGAR
-1119 ESDLGAAE
+1119 ESDLGAAG

-1390 GKRASRS
+1390 GKKASRS

>member
-322 QGADPQEL
+322 QGTDPQEL
-330 ERRAEEA
+330 ERRAEDA

-400 RSRHEAARSALDQA
+400 RSRHEAARSSLDQA
-414 RAALGEAQERQADAE
+414 RAALGEAQERQAAAE
-429 TALRDARGRDGDQG
+429 TALRDARGPQ
-443 ERDGARGG
+443 
-451 AARRGAARPADARG
+451 AASRQ
-465 SATAAPG
+465 TAAPG

-479 GLPASSDPDQRSPSP
+479 GLPASSDPDQRPLSP

-504 AAAALAAARQAVGA
+504 ASAALAAARQAVGA

-622 AAGAGGLAPGSE
+622 AAGAGLAPGSE
-634 AVDSAA
+634 VVASAA
-640 APGGVADPPPTS
+640 APGGVVDPPPAS
-652 PEEAPTDPATDPAG
+652 PEAAPTDPAG
-666 PGGGV
+666 PGGDV
-671 EVTRPG
+671 KVTRPG

-684 AGPGGRLVPGSAPAT
+684 AGPGGRLMPGSAPAT
-699 VSGPV
+699 VSGPA
-704 ESSAVP
+704 EPSAVP

-805 EAAAKAARDQEEAA
+805 KAAAEAARDQEEAA

-888 IEEAAEQG
+888 IEEAADQG

-1074 HLPVPEVSQLVDSNE
+1074 HLPVPEVSQLVDSDE

-1095 DQSGADPGVEGV
+1095 DQSGADPGAEG
-1107 ASGTKGVGPGAR
+1107 AGPGTRESDLGAGGPGAGAR
-1119 ESDLGAAE
+1119 ESDLGAA
-1127 PGAGAAEPGAD
+1127 GPGAD
-1138 RLATGGPV
+1138 GLAASESVGGLATGGP
-1146 GGGPSTGGPGGGGAA
+1146 GGAGAA

>member
-322 QGADPQEL
+322 QGTDPQEL

-400 RSRHEAARSALDQA
+400 RSRHEAARSSLDQA
-414 RAALGEAQERQADAE
+414 RAALGEAQERQAAAE
-429 TALRDARGRDGDQG
+429 TALRDARGPQ
-443 ERDGARGG
+443 
-451 AARRGAARPADARG
+451 AASRQ
-465 SATAAPG
+465 TAAPG

-479 GLPASSDPDQRSPSP
+479 GLPASSDPDQRPLSP

-504 AAAALAAARQAVGA
+504 ASAALAAARQAVGA

-622 AAGAGGLAPGSE
+622 AAGAGLAPGSE
-634 AVDSAA
+634 VVASAA
-640 APGGVADPPPTS
+640 APGGVVDPPPAS
-652 PEEAPTDPATDPAG
+652 PEAAPTDPAG
-666 PGGGV
+666 PGGDV
-671 EVTRPG
+671 KVTRPG

-684 AGPGGRLVPGSAPAT
+684 AGPGGRLMPGSAPAT
-699 VSGPV
+699 VSGPA
-704 ESSAVP
+704 EPSAVP

-805 EAAAKAARDQEEAA
+805 KAAAEAARDQEEAA

-1074 HLPVPEVSQLVDSNE
+1074 HLPVPEVSQLVDSDG

-1095 DQSGADPGVEGV
+1095 DQSGADPGAEG
-1107 ASGTKGVGPGAR
+1107 AGPGTR
-1119 ESDLGAAE
+1119 G

-1138 RLATGGPV
+1138 RLAASGPV

-1377 DGITTVVSQRLGR
+1377 DGVTTVVSQRLGR
-1390 GKRASRS
+1390 GKKTSRS

>member
-322 QGADPQEL
+322 QGTDPQEL

-400 RSRHEAARSALDQA
+400 RSRHEAARSSLDQA
-414 RAALGEAQERQADAE
+414 RAALGEAQERQAAAE
-429 TALRDARGRDGDQG
+429 TALRDARGPQTASRQ
-443 ERDGARGG
+443 
-451 AARRGAARPADARG
+451 
-465 SATAAPG
+465 TAAPG

-479 GLPASSDPDQRSPSP
+479 GLPASSDPDQRPLSP

-504 AAAALAAARQAVGA
+504 ASATLAAARQAVGA

-634 AVDSAA
+634 VVASAA
-640 APGGVADPPPTS
+640 APGGVVDPPPAS
-652 PEEAPTDPATDPAG
+652 PEAAPTDPAGDPAG
-666 PGGGV
+666 PGGDV
-671 EVTRPG
+671 KVTRPG

-684 AGPGGRLVPGSAPAT
+684 AGPGGRLMPGSAPAT
-699 VSGPV
+699 VSGPA
-704 ESSAVP
+704 EPSAVP

-805 EAAAKAARDQEEAA
+805 KAAAEAARDQEEAA

-888 IEEAAEQG
+888 IEEAADQG

-1074 HLPVPEVSQLVDSNE
+1074 HLPVPEVSQLVDSDG

-1095 DQSGADPGVEGV
+1095 DQSGADPGAEGTGP
-1107 ASGTKGVGPGAR
+1107 GTRGPGAGAEGPGAGAR
-1119 ESDLGAAE
+1119 ESDLGAA
-1127 PGAGAAEPGAD
+1127 GPGAD
-1138 RLATGGPV
+1138 GLAASESVGGLATGGP
-1146 GGGPSTGGPGGGGAA
+1146 GGAGAA

>member
-322 QGADPQEL
+322 QGTDPQEL

-414 RAALGEAQERQADAE
+414 RAALEEAQERQAAAE
-429 TALRDARGRDGDQG
+429 TALRDARGERDGDQG
-443 ERDGARGG
+443 ERDEGRGS
-451 AARRGAARPADARG
+451 AARRGAARAADARG
-465 SATAAPG
+465 PATAALPG

-479 GLPASSDPDQRSPSP
+479 GLPASSDPDQRPPSP

-556 GADGI
+556 GADGL

-622 AAGAGGLAPGSE
+622 AADAGGLAPGSE

-652 PEEAPTDPATDPAG
+652 PEAAPTDPATDPAG

-699 VSGPV
+699 VSGPA
-704 ESSAVP
+704 EPSAVP

-773 AGGGAASVLEL
+773 AGGGAVSVLEL

-1074 HLPVPEVSQLVDSNE
+1074 HLPVPEVSQLVDSDG

-1095 DQSGADPGVEGV
+1095 DQSGAGPGAEG
-1107 ASGTKGVGPGAR
+1107 AGPGTRGPGAGAR
-1119 ESDLGAAE
+1119 ESDLGAA
-1127 PGAGAAEPGAD
+1127 GPGAD
-1138 RLATGGPV
+1138 GLATGGPV
-1146 GGGPSTGGPGGGGAA
+1146 GGGLATGGPGGAGAA

-1248 ADTAEQFEQVF
+1248 ADTAEQCEQVF

-1377 DGITTVVSQRLGR
+1377 DGVTTVVSQRLGR
-1390 GKRASRS
+1390 GKKTSRS

>member
-400 RSRHEAARSALDQA
+400 RSRHEAARSSLDQA
-414 RAALGEAQERQADAE
+414 RAALGEAQERQAAAE
-429 TALRDARGRDGDQG
+429 TALRDARDPQ
-443 ERDGARGG
+443 
-451 AARRGAARPADARG
+451 AASRQ
-465 SATAAPG
+465 TAAPG

-479 GLPASSDPDQRSPSP
+479 GLPASSDPDQRPPSP

-504 AAAALAAARQAVGA
+504 ASAALAAARQAVGA

-634 AVDSAA
+634 VVASAA
-640 APGGVADPPPTS
+640 APGGVVDPPPAS
-652 PEEAPTDPATDPAG
+652 PEAAPTDPAG
-666 PGGGV
+666 PGGDV
-671 EVTRPG
+671 KVTRPG

-684 AGPGGRLVPGSAPAT
+684 AGPGGRLMPGSAPAT
-699 VSGPV
+699 VSGPA
-704 ESSAVP
+704 EPSAVP

-805 EAAAKAARDQEEAA
+805 KAAAKAARDQEEAA

-831 RADAEAAAEAETLA
+831 KADAEAAAEAETLA

-888 IEEAAEQG
+888 IEEAAERG

-1138 RLATGGPV
+1138 RLATGGP
-1146 GGGPSTGGPGGGGAA
+1146 GADRLATGGPGGGGAA

-1390 GKRASRS
+1390 GKKASRS

>member
-322 QGADPQEL
+322 QGTDPQEL

-400 RSRHEAARSALDQA
+400 RSRHEAARSSLDQA
-414 RAALGEAQERQADAE
+414 RAALGEAQERQAAAE
-429 TALRDARGRDGDQG
+429 TALRDARGPQ
-443 ERDGARGG
+443 
-451 AARRGAARPADARG
+451 AASRQ
-465 SATAAPG
+465 TAAPG

-479 GLPASSDPDQRSPSP
+479 GLPASSDPDQRPLSP

-504 AAAALAAARQAVGA
+504 ASAALAAARQAVGA

-622 AAGAGGLAPGSE
+622 AAGAGLAPGSE

-652 PEEAPTDPATDPAG
+652 PEAAPTDPAG
-666 PGGGV
+666 PGGDV
-671 EVTRPG
+671 KVTRPG

-684 AGPGGRLVPGSAPAT
+684 AGPGGRLMPGSAPAT
-699 VSGPV
+699 VSGPA
-704 ESSAVP
+704 EPSAVP

-805 EAAAKAARDQEEAA
+805 KAAAEAARDQEEAA

-888 IEEAAEQG
+888 IEEAADQG

-1074 HLPVPEVSQLVDSNE
+1074 HLPVPEVSQLVDSDE

-1095 DQSGADPGVEGV
+1095 DQSGADPGAEG
-1107 ASGTKGVGPGAR
+1107 AGPGTRESDLGAGGPGAGAR
-1119 ESDLGAAE
+1119 ESDLGAA
-1127 PGAGAAEPGAD
+1127 GPGAD
-1138 RLATGGPV
+1138 GLAASESVGGLATGGP
-1146 GGGPSTGGPGGGGAA
+1146 GGAGAA

>member
-1 MYLKTLTIR
+1 M
-10 GFKSFAS
+10 
-17 STTLRLE
+17 
-24 PGITAVVGP
+24 
-33 NGSGK
+33 
-38 SNVVDALTW
+38 
-47 VMGEQGAKNLRGG
+47 
-60 SMADVIFAG
+60 
-69 AGSRP
+69 
-74 ALGRAE
+74 
-80 VALTIDNT
+80 
-88 DGALPIDYTE
+88 
-98 VTIARTLFR
+98 
-107 GGGSEYQINGTAVR
+107 
-121 LLDVAELLSDT
+121 
-132 GLGRQM
+132 
-138 HSVVGQGRLDAVLS
+138 
-152 ATPEDRRGFIEEA
+152 
-165 AGVLKHRR
+165 
-173 RKERALRKL
+173 
-182 DSMAAD
+182 
-188 LTRLTDLAAELNR
+188 
-201 QLGPL
+201 
-206 ARQAAIA
+206 
-213 RRARTIQA
+213 
-221 EVRDA
+221 
-226 TARLLADDVVQ
+226 
-237 AQALLAAGEADTA
+237 
-250 ALERRRTALEEAEQA
+250 
-265 ARARL
+265 
-270 KELTAAEAGAG
+270 
-281 QRLREASRTWEELTA
+281 
-296 AEQSLRALEQVAAE
+296 
-310 RLRGLAAAPRPA
+310 
-322 QGADPQEL
+322 
-330 ERRAEEA
+330 
-337 AAAEDEAR
+337 
-345 AAIDQ
+345 
-350 ARQLLTAATGARLEA
+350 
-365 EAAESRAE
+365 
-373 SALSELTRREA
+373 
-384 ERRETLARAGG
+384 
-395 RVASA
+395 
-400 RSRHEAARSALDQA
+400 
-414 RAALGEAQERQADAE
+414 
-429 TALRDARGRDGDQG
+429 
-443 ERDGARGG
+443 
-451 AARRGAARPADARG
+451 
-465 SATAAPG
+465 
-472 PSAPGPC
+472 
-479 GLPASSDPDQRSPSP
+479 
-494 QERAAAEHER
+494 
-504 AAAALAAARQAVGA
+504 
-518 ATEARRE
+518 
-525 AAAER
+525 
-530 ATWAARRDTLAL
+530 
-542 SLRSQDGTRGLAQA
+542 
-556 GADGI
+556 
-561 LGPLSSHLGVER
+561 
-573 GWENAVAALLGQ
+573 
-585 LAEAAVVAGEQAAL
+585 AGEQAAL

-634 AVDSAA
+634 VVASAA
-640 APGGVADPPPTS
+640 APGGVVDPPPAS
-652 PEEAPTDPATDPAG
+652 PEAAPTDPAG
-666 PGGGV
+666 PGGDV
-671 EVTRPG
+671 KVTRPG

-684 AGPGGRLVPGSAPAT
+684 AGPGGRLMPGSAPAT
-699 VSGPV
+699 VSGPA
-704 ESSAVP
+704 EPSAVP

-805 EAAAKAARDQEEAA
+805 KAAAKAARDQEEAA

-831 RADAEAAAEAETLA
+831 KADAEAAAEAETLA

-888 IEEAAEQG
+888 IEEAAERG

-1095 DQSGADPGVEGV
+1095 DQSGADPGAEGTGP
-1107 ASGTKGVGPGAR
+1107 GTRGPGAGAEGPGAGAR
-1119 ESDLGAAE
+1119 ESDLGAA
-1127 PGAGAAEPGAD
+1127 GPGAD
-1138 RLATGGPV
+1138 GLAASESVGGLATGGP
-1146 GGGPSTGGPGGGGAA
+1146 GGAGAA

>member
-322 QGADPQEL
+322 QGTDPQEL
-330 ERRAEEA
+330 ERRAQEA

-400 RSRHEAARSALDQA
+400 RSRHEAARSSLDQA
-414 RAALGEAQERQADAE
+414 RAALGEAQERQAAAE
-429 TALRDARGRDGDQG
+429 TALRDARGPQ
-443 ERDGARGG
+443 
-451 AARRGAARPADARG
+451 AASRQ
-465 SATAAPG
+465 TAAPG

-479 GLPASSDPDQRSPSP
+479 GLPASSDPDQRPLSP

-504 AAAALAAARQAVGA
+504 ASAALAVARQAVGA

-622 AAGAGGLAPGSE
+622 AAGAGLAPGSE
-634 AVDSAA
+634 VVASAA

-773 AGGGAASVLEL
+773 AGGGAVSVLEL

-916 ARQARAGETEARLA
+916 ARQARTGETEARLA

-1074 HLPVPEVSQLVDSNE
+1074 HLPVPEVSQLVDSDG

-1095 DQSGADPGVEGV
+1095 DQSGADPGAEG
-1107 ASGTKGVGPGAR
+1107 AGPGTRGPGAGAR
-1119 ESDLGAAE
+1119 ESDLGAA
-1127 PGAGAAEPGAD
+1127 GPGAD
-1138 RLATGGPV
+1138 GLATGGPV

-1390 GKRASRS
+1390 GKKASRS

>member
-1 MYLKTLTIR
+1 MK

-47 VMGEQGAKNLRGG
+47 VMGEQGAKSLRGG
-60 SMADVIFAG
+60 TMADVIFAG
-69 AGSRP
+69 AGTRP

-80 VALTIDNT
+80 VSLTIDNT

-98 VTIARTLFR
+98 VTLTRTLFR
-107 GGGSEYQINGTAVR
+107 GGGSEYQINGSPCR
-121 LLDVAELLSDT
+121 LLDVQELLSDT

-322 QGADPQEL
+322 QGTDPQEL

-400 RSRHEAARSALDQA
+400 RSRHEAARSSLDQA
-414 RAALGEAQERQADAE
+414 RAALGEAQERQAAAE
-429 TALRDARGRDGDQG
+429 TALRDARGPQTASRQ
-443 ERDGARGG
+443 
-451 AARRGAARPADARG
+451 
-465 SATAAPG
+465 TAAPG

-479 GLPASSDPDQRSPSP
+479 GLPASSDPDQRPLSP

-504 AAAALAAARQAVGA
+504 ASATLAAARQAVGA

-634 AVDSAA
+634 VVASAA
-640 APGGVADPPPTS
+640 APGGVVDPPPAS
-652 PEEAPTDPATDPAG
+652 PEAAPTDPAGDPAG
-666 PGGGV
+666 PGGDV
-671 EVTRPG
+671 KVTRPG

-684 AGPGGRLVPGSAPAT
+684 AGPGGRLMPGSAPAT
-699 VSGPV
+699 VSGPA
-704 ESSAVP
+704 EPSAVP

-805 EAAAKAARDQEEAA
+805 KAAAEAARDQEEAA

-888 IEEAAEQG
+888 IEEAADQG

-1074 HLPVPEVSQLVDSNE
+1074 HLPVPEVSQLVDSDG

-1095 DQSGADPGVEGV
+1095 DQSGADPGAEGTGP
-1107 ASGTKGVGPGAR
+1107 GTRGPGAGAEGPGAGAR
-1119 ESDLGAAE
+1119 ESDLGAA
-1127 PGAGAAEPGAD
+1127 GPGAD
-1138 RLATGGPV
+1138 GLAASESVGGLATGGP
-1146 GGGPSTGGPGGGGAA
+1146 GGAGAA

>member
-322 QGADPQEL
+322 QGTDPQEL

-400 RSRHEAARSALDQA
+400 RSRHEAARSSLDQA
-414 RAALGEAQERQADAE
+414 RAALGEAQERQAAAE
-429 TALRDARGRDGDQG
+429 TALRDARGPQ
-443 ERDGARGG
+443 
-451 AARRGAARPADARG
+451 AASRQ
-465 SATAAPG
+465 TAAPG

-479 GLPASSDPDQRSPSP
+479 GLPASSDPDQRPLSP

-504 AAAALAAARQAVGA
+504 ASAALAAARQAVGA

-622 AAGAGGLAPGSE
+622 AAGAGLAPGSE
-634 AVDSAA
+634 VVASAA
-640 APGGVADPPPTS
+640 APGGVVDPPPAS
-652 PEEAPTDPATDPAG
+652 PEAAPTDPAG
-666 PGGGV
+666 PGGDV
-671 EVTRPG
+671 KVTRPG
-677 RVPDTDP
+677 QVPDTDP
-684 AGPGGRLVPGSAPAT
+684 AGPGGRLMPGSAPAT
-699 VSGPV
+699 VSGPA
-704 ESSAVP
+704 EPSAVP

-805 EAAAKAARDQEEAA
+805 KAAAEAARDQEEAA

-888 IEEAAEQG
+888 IEEAADQG

-1074 HLPVPEVSQLVDSNE
+1074 HLPVPEVSQLVDSDE

-1095 DQSGADPGVEGV
+1095 DQSGADPGAEG
-1107 ASGTKGVGPGAR
+1107 AGPGTRESDLGAGGPGAGAR
-1119 ESDLGAAE
+1119 ESDLGAA
-1127 PGAGAAEPGAD
+1127 GPGAD
-1138 RLATGGPV
+1138 GLAASESVGGLATGGP
-1146 GGGPSTGGPGGGGAA
+1146 GGAGAA

-1169 PSGRPYVRSEQVK
+1169 PLGRPYVRSEQVK

>member
-250 ALERRRTALEEAEQA
+250 ALQRRRTALEEAEQA

-322 QGADPQEL
+322 QGTDPQEL

-350 ARQLLTAATGARLEA
+350 ARQLLTEATGARLEA

-429 TALRDARGRDGDQG
+429 IALRDARDPQ
-443 ERDGARGG
+443 
-451 AARRGAARPADARG
+451 AASRQ
-465 SATAAPG
+465 TAAPG

-479 GLPASSDPDQRSPSP
+479 GLPASSDPDQRPPSP

-504 AAAALAAARQAVGA
+504 ASAALAAARQAVGA

-634 AVDSAA
+634 VVASAA
-640 APGGVADPPPTS
+640 APGGVVDPPPAS
-652 PEEAPTDPATDPAG
+652 PEAAPTDPAG
-666 PGGGV
+666 PGGDV
-671 EVTRPG
+671 KVTRPG

-684 AGPGGRLVPGSAPAT
+684 AGPGGRLMPGSAPAT
-699 VSGPV
+699 VSGPA
-704 ESSAVP
+704 EPSAVP

-805 EAAAKAARDQEEAA
+805 KAAAKAARDQEEAA

-831 RADAEAAAEAETLA
+831 KADAEAAAEAETLA

-888 IEEAAEQG
+888 IEEAAERG

-1390 GKRASRS
+1390 GKKASRS

>member
-121 LLDVAELLSDT
+121 LLDVVELLSDT

-322 QGADPQEL
+322 QGTDPQEL
-330 ERRAEEA
+330 ERRAQEA

-400 RSRHEAARSALDQA
+400 RSRHEAARSSLDQA
-414 RAALGEAQERQADAE
+414 RAALGEAQERQAAAE
-429 TALRDARGRDGDQG
+429 TALRDARGPQ
-443 ERDGARGG
+443 
-451 AARRGAARPADARG
+451 AASRQ
-465 SATAAPG
+465 TAAPG

-479 GLPASSDPDQRSPSP
+479 GLPASSDPDQRPLSP

-504 AAAALAAARQAVGA
+504 ASATLAAARQAVGA

-634 AVDSAA
+634 VVASAA
-640 APGGVADPPPTS
+640 APGGVVDLPPAS
-652 PEEAPTDPATDPAG
+652 PEAAPTDPAGDPAG
-666 PGGGV
+666 PGGDV
-671 EVTRPG
+671 KVTRPG

-684 AGPGGRLVPGSAPAT
+684 AGPGGRLMPGSAPAT
-699 VSGPV
+699 VSGPA
-704 ESSAVP
+704 EPSAVP

-805 EAAAKAARDQEEAA
+805 KAAAEAARDQEEAA

-888 IEEAAEQG
+888 IEEAADQG

-1074 HLPVPEVSQLVDSNE
+1074 HLPVPEVSQLVDSDE

-1095 DQSGADPGVEGV
+1095 DQSGADPGAEG
-1107 ASGTKGVGPGAR
+1107 AGPGTR
-1119 ESDLGAAE
+1119 ESDLGAAG
-1127 PGAGAAEPGAD
+1127 PGAGAEGSGAD
-1138 RLATGGPV
+1138 GLATGGPV
-1146 GGGPSTGGPGGGGAA
+1146 GGGLATGGPGGAGAA

-1390 GKRASRS
+1390 GKKVSRS

>member
-322 QGADPQEL
+322 QGTDPQEL

-400 RSRHEAARSALDQA
+400 RSRHEAARSSLDQA
-414 RAALGEAQERQADAE
+414 RAALGEAQERQAAAE
-429 TALRDARGRDGDQG
+429 TALRDARGPQ
-443 ERDGARGG
+443 
-451 AARRGAARPADARG
+451 AASRQ
-465 SATAAPG
+465 TAAPG

-479 GLPASSDPDQRSPSP
+479 GLPASSDPDQRPPSP

-504 AAAALAAARQAVGA
+504 ASAALAAARQAVGA

-699 VSGPV
+699 VSDPV
-704 ESSAVP
+704 EPSAVP

-831 RADAEAAAEAETLA
+831 KADAEAAAEAETLA

-1074 HLPVPEVSQLVDSNE
+1074 HLPVPEVSQLVDSDE

-1095 DQSGADPGVEGV
+1095 DQSGADPGAEG
-1107 ASGTKGVGPGAR
+1107 AGPGTRESDLGAGGPGAGAR
-1119 ESDLGAAE
+1119 ESDLGAA
-1127 PGAGAAEPGAD
+1127 GPGAD
-1138 RLATGGPV
+1138 GLAASESVGGLATGGP
-1146 GGGPSTGGPGGGGAA
+1146 GGAGAA

>member
-400 RSRHEAARSALDQA
+400 RSRHEAARSSLDQA
-414 RAALGEAQERQADAE
+414 RAALGEAQERQAAAE
-429 TALRDARGRDGDQG
+429 TALRDARDPQ
-443 ERDGARGG
+443 
-451 AARRGAARPADARG
+451 AASRQ
-465 SATAAPG
+465 TAAPG

-479 GLPASSDPDQRSPSP
+479 GLPASSDPDQRPPSP

-504 AAAALAAARQAVGA
+504 ASAALAAARQAVGA

-634 AVDSAA
+634 VVASAA
-640 APGGVADPPPTS
+640 APGGVVDPPPAS
-652 PEEAPTDPATDPAG
+652 PEAAPTDPAG
-666 PGGGV
+666 PGGDV
-671 EVTRPG
+671 KVTRPG

-684 AGPGGRLVPGSAPAT
+684 AGPGGRLMPGSAPAT
-699 VSGPV
+699 VSGPA
-704 ESSAVP
+704 EPSAVP

-805 EAAAKAARDQEEAA
+805 KAAAKAARDQEEAA

-831 RADAEAAAEAETLA
+831 KADAEAAAEAETLA

-888 IEEAAEQG
+888 IEEAAERG

-1095 DQSGADPGVEGV
+1095 DQSGADPGAEGTGP
-1107 ASGTKGVGPGAR
+1107 GTRGPGAGAEGPGAGAR
-1119 ESDLGAAE
+1119 ESDLGAA
-1127 PGAGAAEPGAD
+1127 GPGAD
-1138 RLATGGPV
+1138 GLAASESVGGLATGGP
-1146 GGGPSTGGPGGGGAA
+1146 GGAGAA